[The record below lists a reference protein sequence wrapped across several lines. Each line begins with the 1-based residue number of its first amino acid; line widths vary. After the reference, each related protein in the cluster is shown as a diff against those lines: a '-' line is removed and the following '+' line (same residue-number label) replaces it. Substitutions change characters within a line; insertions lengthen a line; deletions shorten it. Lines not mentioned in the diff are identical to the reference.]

1 MTEQLSPKDHQQQL
15 LQFLEREL
23 PLLTSDLNAQ
33 ERIQLFALL
42 KEIKKPCF
50 KLVAETQDAR
60 EAANQPKQSP
70 AFYQIKTLSM
80 PLPRDKEN
88 ENMSY
93 LGSLN
98 LAALG
103 PLRDA
108 APKFPIANTVL
119 HIFRAKNLES
129 LNPKEKHAFA
139 LISEHFSPAENLSE
153 LRALPSWSLIEQ
165 EQFLLAHGF
174 NQNQYPENFQ
184 QAFKSF
190 MSQFNKISTG
200 EAYLL
205 SQHCNKF
212 PQYFQLASFSM
223 SGISYSEQRA
233 QDWHF
238 KHLID
243 HAQGYICLAH
253 IDEKFL
259 LQSNFLLPDIKRPQK
274 LLLAIHE
281 DHLKQGELN
290 KAFLMAVRE

>member
-1 MTEQLSPKDHQQQL
+1 MTEQLSSKDHQQLL
-15 LQFLEREL
+15 LQFLEQEL
-23 PLLTSDLNAQ
+23 PLLVNGLNAQ
-33 ERIQLFALL
+33 EKNQLFGLL

-50 KLVAETQDAR
+50 KLVAKTKDATD
-60 EAANQPKQSP
+60 ASNSPQLAP
-70 AFYQIKTLSM
+70 AFYQAKTLPV

-103 PLRDA
+103 PL
-108 APKFPIANTVL
+108 PNSTPEFPIANTVL
-119 HIFRAKNLES
+119 HIFRAKNLET
-129 LNPKEKHAFA
+129 LNPKEKGAFA
-139 LISEHFSPAENLSE
+139 LISATFSPAENLSE
-153 LRALPSWSLIEQ
+153 LTALPSWSLIEQ
-165 EQFLLAHGF
+165 EQFLSAHGF
-174 NQNQYPENFQ
+174 NQYPENFQ

-190 MSQFNKISTG
+190 LSQFNKLSTG

-212 PQYFQLASFSM
+212 PQYFKLASFSM

-243 HAQGYICLAH
+243 HAQGYKCLAY

-259 LQSNFLLPDIKRPQK
+259 LQSSFLLPNIKHPQK

-281 DHLKQGELN
+281 DNLKQGELN
-290 KAFLMAVRE
+290 KAFLMAIKN